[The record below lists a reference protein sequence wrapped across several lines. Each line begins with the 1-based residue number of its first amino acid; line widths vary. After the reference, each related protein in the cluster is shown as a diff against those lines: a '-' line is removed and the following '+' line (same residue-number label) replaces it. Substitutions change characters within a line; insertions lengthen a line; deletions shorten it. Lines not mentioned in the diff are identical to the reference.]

1 VRYLVSGPAV
11 DRLGWILGGLNGA
24 ADWGGGDANVLAPEF
39 AAVMPPDAFTQRAG
53 SGWRPSR
60 PAW

>member
-1 VRYLVSGPAV
+1 V

-39 AAVMPPDAFTQRAG
+39 AAVMPPDAFTRRAG
-53 SGWRPSR
+53 RGWRPSR